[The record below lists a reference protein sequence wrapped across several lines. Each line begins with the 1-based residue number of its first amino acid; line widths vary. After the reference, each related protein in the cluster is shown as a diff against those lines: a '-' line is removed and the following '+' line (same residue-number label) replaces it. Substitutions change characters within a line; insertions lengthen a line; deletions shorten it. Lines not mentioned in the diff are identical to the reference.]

1 MQTFVNT
8 IQNEDNSHLVVA
20 KPGEN
25 ISDKL
30 IGSNIFGG
38 APPNM
43 GAGVEEI
50 DDPDLAAAI
59 RMSLEE
65 SQQQLQP
72 RAEVPQAPQSQ
83 QPPVVQVPQS
93 SNQGQPSANNPH

>member
-1 MQTFVNT
+1 LNKLETFVNT

-30 IGSNIFGG
+30 IGSSIFGG
-38 APPNM
+38 
-43 GAGVEEI
+43 GAAANIGGGMEEI

-59 RMSLEE
+59 RMSL
-65 SQQQLQP
+65 
-72 RAEVPQAPQSQ
+72 
-83 QPPVVQVPQS
+83 
-93 SNQGQPSANNPH
+93 